1 MDDLARIARRFP
13 LVARPRPAC
22 RPLADRIQEVQELAD
37 AAAGKTTDDAL
48 ALAASAHNKAALI
61 ASDCGVPELAREL
74 CWRQAELYLHAKP
87 LRWTAARYALEPL
100 VNLVRLRIRAGEY
113 QEATEDLNLLW
124 SAVKRREAVVMAD
137 HPISFCGITRTDD
150 EHRIVC
156 QWLWGVLLADGTRAL
171 VAAGQ
176 WERAVAHVERHG
188 GVGQRI
194 MDGRQIKIV
203 DCILTGDPSAALRLL
218 QETRAPSPWEQA
230 VTAALT
236 AYYLRSAR
244 RTETRA
250 VDSMVEHYLRLTP
263 EPGLVV
269 FRTRLGMA
277 VIEIAEGKEASARAV
292 DHLLTEALA
301 SEDGYVARDALADVG
316 LRPGLTAVQQR
327 ELRAVMES
335 AHLDQGYLPD
345 RHMKQLL
352 AGVES
357 SEERTAKILQGAEGL
372 RALPSR
378 PAGDAR

>member
-22 RPLADRIQEVQELAD
+22 RALADRIQEVQELAD
-37 AAAGKTTDDAL
+37 AAAGKTADDAL

-61 ASDCGVPELAREL
+61 ASDCGVPDLAREL
-74 CWRQAELYLHAKP
+74 CWRQAALYLRAKP
-87 LRWTAARYALEPL
+87 LGWAAARHALEPL
-100 VNLVRLRIRAGEY
+100 VNLIRLRIRAGEH
-113 QEATEDLNLLW
+113 QGAAEDLNRLW
-124 SAVKRREAVVMAD
+124 RAVKRQEAVVMAG
-137 HPISFCGITRTDD
+137 HPISFSGLTHSDD

-176 WERAVAHVERHG
+176 WERAVAHAERHG

-203 DCILTGDPSAALRLL
+203 TCILSGDPSSALCLL
-218 QETRAPSPWEQA
+218 QETRAPASWEQA

-236 AYYLRSAR
+236 AYCLRSAR
-244 RTETRA
+244 RSAARA
-250 VDSMVEHYLRLTP
+250 VDSMVEHYRRLGP
-263 EPGLVV
+263 EPELAV

-277 VIEIAEGKEASARAV
+277 VISIAGGREASSGAV
-292 DHLLTEALA
+292 DHLLAEALA
-301 SEDGYVARDALADVG
+301 SKDGYVARDILADVG
-316 LRPGLTAVQQR
+316 LRQVITTDQQR
-327 ELRAVMES
+327 ELRAAMES

-345 RHMKQLL
+345 RHLNRLL
-352 AGVES
+352 AGVQK
-357 SEERTAKILQGAEGL
+357 SEEHTAKVLQGTEGL
-372 RALPSR
+372 RVTPSL